1 MKGSESF
8 NNLEIIKFEASF
20 TYRCSMVVNESDTS
34 ISSNDSKFELSVT
47 ATETMYRTRTINTP
61 DVYCL
66 VINSNR

>member
-8 NNLEIIKFEASF
+8 NNLEIVKFEASF
-20 TYRCSMVVNESDTS
+20 TYRYSMVVNESDTS
-34 ISSNDSKFELSVT
+34 KDSKFELSVS
-47 ATETMYRTRTINTP
+47 ATETMYRTIRTP